1 MIPKFVEPGRA
12 VNENCEN
19 FKSAMI
25 VVVVEIFDYLTK
37 EQIGIKKKYQQY
49 VDFYLHVGFFET
61 LYKTE
66 KLVILFMKI
75 KKSYVRLS
83 VPLVDT

>member
-12 VNENCEN
+12 VDEYCKN
-19 FKSAMI
+19 FKSAVI

-37 EQIGIKKKYQQY
+37 VQIGEKKKYQQY
-49 VDFYLHVGFFET
+49 VDFFLHVGFFEI
-61 LYKTE
+61 LYKTD

-75 KKSYVRLS
+75 RKVTFYS
-83 VPLVDT
+83 VCLW